1 MKETLKLLHP
11 EMQCYKSSQKSQD
24 QVEKLIDNLEMKT
37 IWELLLAWKLE
48 QKVVFELKN
57 TENSVMHFSADIKEN

>member
-24 QVEKLIDNLEMKT
+24 QVEKLIDNMEMKT

-57 TENSVMHFSADIKEN
+57 TESSVMHFSADIKEN